1 MPGCLKNLRVAQSP
15 IISLFEDTNITLD
28 LLRRF
33 REEAGIQFIVN
44 PPLRTGGNVPRE
56 SNQLTNNLHI
66 AKQQ

>member
-1 MPGCLKNLRVAQSP
+1 MQGCLKNLRVAQRP

-56 SNQLTNNLHI
+56 SHQLTNNLHI